1 MTNGR
6 LVAMAD
12 SIAHCRSG
20 NALSRQLL
28 DAESQHTKHCIDHC
42 WSVARLSV
50 CIDLL
55 VVVLLVDL
63 YGTSTPHGMPLY
75 THTHTLS
82 LSLSGILTRHAYTAV
97 LPSTRSN
104 LRIDRCSVE
113 VDVHFDQCCDVHHLL
128 YAVSVD
134 GCHTKEYLRYIA
146 SSRGRLCFVVELDR
160 WCRVHHLRKP
170 TDGQAAARED
180 LCPITTDC
188 LQEGMLRLL
197 ITNNAHCD

>member
-82 LSLSGILTRHAYTAV
+82 LSLSLWHTHQTRLHC
-97 LPSTRSN
+97 STT
-104 LRIDRCSVE
+104 E
-113 VDVHFDQCCDVHHLL
+113 
-128 YAVSVD
+128 
-134 GCHTKEYLRYIA
+134 HTI
-146 SSRGRLCFVVELDR
+146 
-160 WCRVHHLRKP
+160 KP
-170 TDGQAAARED
+170 THRS
-180 LCPITTDC
+180 
-188 LQEGMLRLL
+188 LQR
-197 ITNNAHCD
+197 